1 MPAKIAL
8 YARVGYVEVERLEED
23 GFRRVFMRKALQPEV
38 GSTSASGISLVPV
51 ASIAHKWQAQAL
63 ISEYLHWVAAVAQ
76 ENYGLR
82 FDVAAMAASDIEDAA
97 KFYPPAG
104 RFYLVMHQ
112 GLAVVVLDDA
122 PV

>member
-1 MPAKIAL
+1 MA
-8 YARVGYVEVERLEED
+8 
-23 GFRRVFMRKALQPEV
+23 
-38 GSTSASGISLVPV
+38 LVPV
-51 ASIAHKWQAQAL
+51 ASIAHNSQAQAL
-63 ISEYLHWVAAVAQ
+63 ISEYLHWVAAVAL

-112 GLAVVVLDDA
+112 GLAVGGWVA
-122 PV
+122 